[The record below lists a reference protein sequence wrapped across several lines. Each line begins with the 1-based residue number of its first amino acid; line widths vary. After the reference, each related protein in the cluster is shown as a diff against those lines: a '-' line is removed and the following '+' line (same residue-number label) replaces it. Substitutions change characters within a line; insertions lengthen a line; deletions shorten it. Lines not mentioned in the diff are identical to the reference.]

1 MMWKLVRK
9 TKSGFM
15 YERHN
20 DEFNYTHNLDVWH
33 KNTYTGYRGIEIYS
47 YQKDV
52 NKDGF
57 NNAVGLRRND
67 LLRLPFM
74 ILHFKMYRLF
84 GKERMNEHI

>member
-1 MMWKLVRK
+1 MELVK
-9 TKSGFM
+9 KSKHGFM
-15 YERHN
+15 YERYN
-20 DEFNYTHNLDVWH
+20 KDFNYTHCIDVWG

-84 GKERMNEHI
+84 GKERMNEADN